1 MQHFVTSKL
10 FEVIFTD
17 VFVKKIKIEKSCFW
31 EANLIFSKN
40 NKYSVARRRTCYG
53 VTVLHFIQEGFQSQQ
68 NTTWQI
74 QMIVAAP
81 KDARFTNEDIYLA
94 YIDFKYA
101 FGSVDHAKHSV
112 IMEDMGYP
120 KM

>member
-1 MQHFVTSKL
+1 
-10 FEVIFTD
+10 
-17 VFVKKIKIEKSCFW
+17 
-31 EANLIFSKN
+31 
-40 NKYSVARRRTCYG
+40 
-53 VTVLHFIQEGFQSQQ
+53 
-68 NTTWQI
+68 
-74 QMIVAAP
+74 MIVAAP